1 MNIICNKYEP
11 NLIIRNQ
18 VLIKT
23 HKFEIGTRP
32 IWKPLHKINF
42 LNKFQK
48 KNLEVTSNL
57 KKRIINILAALT

>member
-23 HKFEIGTRP
+23 NKIKIRTHP
-32 IWKPLHKINF
+32 IWKPLHKISF
-42 LNKFQK
+42 LSKFQK
-48 KNLEVTSNL
+48 TNLEVTNNL
-57 KKRIINILAALT
+57 EKGIINILAVLI